1 MAHYPGSRTAFF
13 LDRPGMEF
21 LVRAVTRRNI
31 FAILVGA
38 VVAGAPMFALNF
50 WLEGLI
56 ERKGEAEVGT
66 AAKRAVA
73 LAEARVKDAVGA
85 LDGLAARGVNA
96 CEPAQVEAM
105 RYAAFST
112 IPVKEIAI
120 VGPDAETLC
129 TDLGLP
135 LGERTMLSSEL
146 LVGAAGY
153 WLDIIVLPA
162 GERMVRLRRQVGAG
176 PNGVCRA
183 YSDDAFPAAGFHA
196 GRPFQRLRTNRH
208 EAGHRYWRGG
218 RPREGR

>member
-1 MAHYPGSRTAFF
+1 
-13 LDRPGMEF
+13 MEF
-21 LVRAVTRRNI
+21 LVRAITRRNV
-31 FAILVGA
+31 FAIVVGT
-38 VVAGAPMFALNF
+38 VVAGAPMFAFNF

-56 ERKGEAEVGT
+56 DRQGEAEVGT
-66 AAKRAVA
+66 AAKRAIA
-73 LAEARVKDAVGA
+73 LAEARVRDAVAA
-85 LDGLAARGVNA
+85 LDGLVARGVNA
-96 CEPAQVEAM
+96 CEPHQVEAM

-135 LGERTMLSSEL
+135 LGERAMLSSEL

-162 GERMVRLRRQVGAG
+162 GERMVRLRRQVSAG
-176 PNGVCRA
+176 PNGV
-183 YSDDAFPAAGFHA
+183 AALIPTTFFLPQVSG
-196 GRPFQRLRTNRH
+196 GPFQRLRAHHH
-208 EAGHRYWRGG
+208 EAGHRYWRGR

>member
-1 MAHYPGSRTAFF
+1 MK
-13 LDRPGMEF
+13 F
-21 LVRAVTRRNI
+21 LVRAVTRRNV
-31 FAILVGA
+31 FAIVVGA
-38 VVAGAPMFALNF
+38 VVAGTPMFALNF

-56 ERKGEAEVGT
+56 DRKGEAEVGT
-66 AAKRAVA
+66 AAKRAIA

-85 LDGLAARGVNA
+85 LDGLAARGVNT

-120 VGPDAETLC
+120 VGTDAETLC

-153 WLDIIVLPA
+153 WLDIIVLP
-162 GERMVRLRRQVGAG
+162 RRRTHGAVAPPG
-176 PNGVCRA
+176 WRGAQWRCRA
-183 YSDDAFPAAGFHA
+183 YSYDAFAAAGFDA
-196 GRPFQRLRTNRH
+196 GRPFQRLRSHRH

-218 RPREGR
+218 RPREGRGQLKFCGRLKIREVRI

>member
-1 MAHYPGSRTAFF
+1 
-13 LDRPGMEF
+13 MEF

-56 ERKGEAEVGT
+56 DRKGEAEVGT
-66 AAKRAVA
+66 AAKRAIA

-85 LDGLAARGVNA
+85 LDFLAVRGVNA
-96 CEPAQVEAM
+96 CEPAQVEAV
-105 RYAAFST
+105 RYVAFST

-146 LVGAAGY
+146 LVGAAG
-153 WLDIIVLPA
+153 
-162 GERMVRLRRQVGAG
+162 
-176 PNGVCRA
+176 
-183 YSDDAFPAAGFHA
+183 
-196 GRPFQRLRTNRH
+196 LRTNRH
-208 EAGHRYWRGG
+208 AAGHRYWRGG